1 MKSRAKSIFVGL
13 FLLGAFFLLTS
24 CIQVAGDEVGVRVFN
39 IYKGVESK
47 PKKTGTYLYIPGI
60 FDFYILPKT
69 QQKLEMIEAE
79 AELVDKAE
87 ETLAAPSARKSYEL
101 ELAQIEEQMK
111 KIQEVKVI
119 PHKRAEG
126 RRNIRLKTADGNDI
140 WVDLVVAYQVI
151 EELAPVLVQ
160 KIGVNME
167 AVERVV
173 GIETRGVV
181 RQVLGELSTPE
192 FYQAEEREE
201 KLAQA
206 KELLNQK
213 LNPLGVRVNNLA
225 LIQFRFVPEYED
237 LLRERALAD
246 QKRQEYEQLK
256 LAAEK
261 EKEAKVAKARGDAQ
275 AMRVLAEGKKERL
288 RLEGE
293 AELASLSEQ
302 AKATEA
308 QLLKEAEGLKKLTR
322 SLAGA
327 GGENLVA
334 RELARVLKGKRLV
347 LVPGEG
353 GVINLL
359 NLNELLQNYGSLKF
373 LEEKAEHEKK

>member
-13 FLLGAFFLLTS
+13 FLGAFFLLTS

-79 AELVDKAE
+79 AELVEKAE
-87 ETLAAPSARKSYEL
+87 GMLGAPSARKSYEL

-111 KIQEVKVI
+111 KIQDVKVI

-192 FYQAEEREE
+192 FYQAEQREE

-334 RELARVLKGKRLV
+334 RELARVLKGKKIIIL
-347 LVPGEG
+347 PGDQG
-353 GVINLL
+353 TINIM
-359 NLNELLQNYGSLKF
+359 NLNEFLKKYSG
-373 LEEKAEHEKK
+373 LSTSPEKK

>member
-13 FLLGAFFLLTS
+13 FLGAFFLLTS

-87 ETLAAPSARKSYEL
+87 GMLGAPSARKSYEL

-192 FYQAEEREE
+192 FYQAEQREE

-334 RELARVLKGKRLV
+334 RELARVLKGKKIIIL
-347 LVPGEG
+347 PGDQG
-353 GVINLL
+353 TINIM
-359 NLNELLQNYGSLKF
+359 NLNELL
-373 LEEKAEHEKK
+373 KKYSGLSTSPKKK

>member
-1 MKSRAKSIFVGL
+1 MSGKSKYIISISL
-13 FLLGAFFLLTS
+13 MMIMLILGG
-24 CIQVAGDEVGVRVFN
+24 CVQVAGDEVGVRVFN
-39 IYKGVESK
+39 IYKGVEQK
-47 PKKTGTYLYIPGI
+47 PKKTGTYFYLPGI
-60 FDFYILPKT
+60 FDFYIFPKT
-69 QQKLEMIEAE
+69 QQKLEMVEAE
-79 AELVDKAE
+79 AELARKAE
-87 ETLAAPSARKSYEL
+87 ETILAPSAGKGYEL

-111 KIQEVKVI
+111 KIQDVKVI

-151 EELAPVLVQ
+151 EDLAPVLVQ
-160 KIGVNME
+160 KVGVDME
-167 AVERVV
+167 AVARMV

-192 FYQAEEREE
+192 FYLAEKREE
-201 KLAQA
+201 KIAQS
-206 KELLNQK
+206 KEFLNKK

-261 EKEAKVAKARGDAQ
+261 EKEAKVAKAWGDAQ

-288 RLEGE
+288 GLEGE

-302 AKATEA
+302 AKATETK
-308 QLLKEAEGLKKLTR
+308 LLKEAEGLKKLTR
-322 SLAGA
+322 GLAGA

-334 RELARVLKGKRLV
+334 RELARVLRGKKIIIL
-347 LVPGEG
+347 PGEQG
-353 GVINLL
+353 TINIM
-359 NLNELLQNYGSLKF
+359 NLNEFIKKYLPSS
-373 LEEKAEHEKK
+373 EEKSKK